1 MGNCTGKSSIAP
13 PPPVVLAKPV
23 KWAYKEDSATII
35 CPFNAFLYNNG
46 FLIPDADGYRVC
58 ARGSY
63 GCVGARRNTM
73 HTL

>member
-1 MGNCTGKSSIAP
+1 MGNCTGKRSTAP

-23 KWAYKEDSATII
+23 KWAYKEDSRTII

-58 ARGSY
+58 AR
-63 GCVGARRNTM
+63 VDV
-73 HTL
+73 